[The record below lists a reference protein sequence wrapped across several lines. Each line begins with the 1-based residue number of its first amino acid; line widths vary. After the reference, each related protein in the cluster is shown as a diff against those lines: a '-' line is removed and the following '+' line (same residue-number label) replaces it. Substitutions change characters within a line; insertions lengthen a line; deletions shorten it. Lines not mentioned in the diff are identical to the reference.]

1 MENNLTMSKTV
12 LITGASSGIG
22 KAAAQKFAA
31 EGWNVIATMRSPE
44 KEEELRQRANVLVT
58 QLDVQRPDTIEAAV
72 QEGLNRFGQIDALVN
87 NAGYGQNG
95 IFEAMTREQIQQQFA
110 VNVFGVM
117 DVTRAVLPHF
127 RQRKQGVI
135 LNISSGAGRF
145 TLPMLSMYSAS
156 KFALEGF
163 SEGLSHELLPLNIF
177 VKIIEPGGT
186 ETNFSNVT
194 REGFAYDPELIEY
207 EPFRKAAGAMFANLT
222 GQRLVTAQEVA
233 DVIYSAAT
241 DGTDTLRYAIGNADF
256 NGRLTARATL
266 PDQAYVAFIRQGF
279 TRFLPTH

>member
-194 REGFAYDPELIEY
+194 REGFAYDPELNEY